1 MIDLID
7 APWFVPPPKGEGGGV
22 DYLGLRQV
30 NLDLMAEFMP
40 GINNVTEKLR
50 PYSLMCW
57 TVWRY
62 LDAMTAAGRIE
73 VERAEFEQF
82 REKTEVLFGWS
93 HQLVSEGVGLVG
105 NAQICPTA
113 DGEVPLSFAAWSR
126 NVSWLDP
133 VFYGPSLKDESGLGF
148 LVRHRSGLYGI
159 HAPGVTLAV
168 SLDTC
173 LKRQGACYEK
183 VASIH
188 DLSCLRD
195 IATAIHN
202 GWSVSSPS
210 AEEKAAFRGV
220 FYCPTELHVLAGQ
233 RHWNARA
240 RRAAAIE
247 LIQFVLADAK
257 RPLTVNEIRRAMA
270 VKELGDKDSLLNRD
284 ALISCQE
291 LWRVLQLRQAQ
302 RLALEALFGWSEKQ
316 IWLGTARNSESLVEV
331 MLSAVTVI
339 ENTLS
344 VDDWMVSL
352 LDEYGASEN
361 VVGCCLIP
369 GFNGVSDYDLFIH
382 VDELLAAIKN
392 SDERVP
398 SVALKILL
406 LVVVAVEAFE
416 TSQVASRYLD
426 FGKKARVSL
435 IEWSRLV
442 RAREAQGLRR
452 FLFVLV
458 ENYLLSQH
466 FGVAAL
472 RTEEGKPRLRLTIEE
487 EGVASLLP
495 SAAAAWRPA
504 LTPDRLESALSLM
517 SECDLIVRSPSG
529 DGVLRYQGQ
538 E

>member
-40 GINNVTEKLR
+40 GINNVTGKLR

-57 TVWRY
+57 AVWRY
-62 LDAMTAAGRIE
+62 LDAMAAESRID
-73 VERAEFEQF
+73 VERSEFERF
-82 REKTEVLFGWS
+82 REKIEVLFGWS

-105 NAQICPTA
+105 NAQVCPTA
-113 DGEVPLSFAAWSR
+113 DGEVPLSFATWSR

-148 LVRHRSGLYGI
+148 LVLHRSGLYGI

-168 SLDTC
+168 SLDAC
-173 LKRQGACYEK
+173 LKSQGACYEK

-188 DLSCLRD
+188 DLSCPRD

-220 FYCPTELHVLAGQ
+220 FYCPTELQGLAGE

-240 RRAAAIE
+240 RRAAATE

-270 VKELGDKDSLLNRD
+270 VRDLVDQQALLNRD

-316 IWLGTARNSESLVEV
+316 IWLGEARNSESLVEV
-331 MLSAVTVI
+331 MFSAVTGA
-339 ENTLS
+339 ENLLS
-344 VDDWMVSL
+344 VDDWVVSL
-352 LDEYGASEN
+352 LDEYGTTAN
-361 VVGCCLIP
+361 AVGCCLIP
-369 GFNGVSDYDLFIH
+369 GFNGVPDHDLFIH
-382 VDELLAAIKN
+382 VGELLTAIKS

-406 LVVVAVEAFE
+406 LVVVAVEALE
-416 TSQVASRYLD
+416 KSQVASRYLD
-426 FGKKARVSL
+426 VGQKARVSL

-452 FLFVLV
+452 FLSVLV

-487 EGVASLLP
+487 EGLVSLLP
-495 SAAAAWRPA
+495 SAAHAWHPA

-517 SECDLIVRSPSG
+517 SESELIARFPSG
-529 DGVLRYQGQ
+529 DGVLRYQSQ
-538 E
+538 